1 MAGHKVKRAER
12 PGRLKWMKEKVKV
25 RRSRDPQRPHAGW
38 VLSRYDANRWSGE
51 DLSQECL
58 GAA

>member
-25 RRSRDPQRPHAGW
+25 RRSRDPQRPHAGR

-51 DLSQECL
+51 DLSQV
-58 GAA
+58 